1 VTTQAFNYRD
11 PFRPIYE
18 YWALY
23 GWAAASLVCI
33 GGAAF
38 TDYPT
43 AFFMFFGLLSA
54 TFFAIRTIQALQLY
68 RLQSSL
74 TERPPIE
81 ITVDQLGKM
90 IKQREEANEPP
101 AIYLGKGFVWNQTHA
116 QLCHT
121 VGRAHPDRITPPEDS
136 FMGQAWIH
144 GIGIEDEEDTWLPL
158 AHTAGHML
166 LTATTRAGKSRM
178 LDLIIAQCVLRGE
191 PVIVW
196 DPKGDADLKASCE
209 RATRYVGR
217 PSDFVFFHP
226 AFPRRSWRIDPLA
239 NFSRSTEL
247 ATRIASLISSEPG
260 AEVFTAF
267 PQKILTNLA
276 EAMLLIDDK
285 PTLAKFK
292 TYVDAGP
299 EKLVIKA
306 SEFYFDKN
314 IPKWR
319 EEAQPFLASIKGKGG
334 DREFALAYINYYRA
348 KVQPYRPSPALEGL
362 YGDFDH
368 EKSHMIK
375 LMAGLGPILTML
387 TAGTLNELLSPDP
400 YADDPRPITNF
411 ARIIRNAQVAYFG
424 LDSLSDNMVGAALGT
439 MLVAD
444 MTAVSGS
451 RYNFED
457 TKKLK
462 PVNLIIDEAAELV
475 SDKMIQL
482 LNKSG
487 GSNFRLILATQPFSA
502 FAAKVGSADKAR
514 QVLGNLNNKLS
525 GRLVD
530 FETQEYITESMPQV
544 FVRHIEYT
552 HQTDARTDN
561 MLDFGF
567 RMSEAMK
574 ETEVP
579 IVPPQLLSCLPS
591 GEFFA
596 HVSAGTIKKIRAP
609 MLVHPPEPM
618 EAKAQTPIPRPDLD
632 IQKHQLDV
640 PKSSATANPAPATEA
655 VSEDATTES
664 K

>member
-1 VTTQAFNYRD
+1 MSNQVFQYFD

-23 GWAAASLVCI
+23 GWAASTLVCI

-38 TDYPT
+38 TDYPV
-43 AFFMFFGLLSA
+43 AFFFAFGILSA
-54 TFFAIRTIQALQLY
+54 TMFSLRTIAALKLH
-68 RLQSSL
+68 RIQSSL

-81 ITVDQLGKM
+81 ITVDELATMMRK
-90 IKQREEANEPP
+90 REEDGEPP

-116 QLCHT
+116 QLVHT
-121 VGRAHPDRITPPEDS
+121 VGRAHPERITPPDDA
-136 FMGQAWIH
+136 FMGQSWIH
-144 GIGIEDEEDTWLPL
+144 GIGIDQEEDVWLPL
-158 AHTAGHML
+158 SHTAGHML
-166 LTATTRAGKSRM
+166 LTATTRAGKSRK
-178 LDLIIAQCVLRGE
+178 LDLIITQCVLRGE

-196 DPKGDADLKASCE
+196 DPKGDGELKAACE
-209 RATRYVGR
+209 RAARYVNR
-217 PSDFVFFHP
+217 PADFVYFHP
-226 AFPRRSWRIDPLA
+226 SFPTRSCRIDPLA

-276 EAMLLIDDK
+276 EGMLLIDDK

-292 TYVDAGP
+292 AHVDAGP
-299 EKLVIKA
+299 EKLVIRA
-306 SEFYFDKN
+306 SEAYFAKYN
-314 IPKWR
+314 ARWR
-319 EEAQPFLASIKGKGG
+319 DEAQPFLASIKGKGG
-334 DREFALAYINYYRA
+334 DREFALAYINFYRS
-348 KVQPYRPSPALEGL
+348 KVAHVRPSPALEGL

-411 ARIIRNAQVAYFG
+411 ARIIRNDQIAYIG
-424 LDSLSDNMVGAALGT
+424 LDSLSDNMVGTALGS
-439 MLVAD
+439 MFVAD
-444 MTAVSGS
+444 MTAVSGA

-487 GSNFRLILATQPFSA
+487 GSNFRLILATQTFSD

-552 HQTDARTDN
+552 QQTDARTDN

-574 ETEVP
+574 EVEVP

-609 MLVHPPEPM
+609 MLVHPPEPVQ
-618 EAKAQTPIPRPDLD
+618 AAPVVAVPRPPLNL
-632 IQKHQLDV
+632 Q
-640 PKSSATANPAPATEA
+640 PSAVEPQPAAASAVATQGGA
-655 VSEDATTES
+655 
-664 K
+664 